1 MRECLWAE
9 YWKTTLVGMQR
20 WGLARSRTCAFVDS
34 CLLLGIVDR
43 VYLDDHTAGSGDKS
57 K

>member
-1 MRECLWAE
+1 
-9 YWKTTLVGMQR
+9 VGMKK
-20 WGLARSRTCAFVDS
+20 WGLARLRTCAFVDS

-43 VYLDDHTAGSGDKS
+43 VYLDDHKADSGDKS